1 MAEMIVDRV
10 EEGILPT
17 DGSQSRAPAVIGGVE
32 RRVEGIGP
40 FGPIRTVHRRYL
52 AESSEALGSA
62 RRLRESREECQHVIQ
77 QLRQVCEYTQERE
90 AWWRNGVESMQM

>member
-1 MAEMIVDRV
+1 MAEMLVDRV
-10 EEGILPT
+10 EDRMLLS

-32 RRVEGIGP
+32 RRVEGMGP

-62 RRLRESREECQHVIQ
+62 RRLREFR
-77 QLRQVCEYTQERE
+77 
-90 AWWRNGVESMQM
+90 GVSTRYARIKTGL